1 MSKPKVSILINDGS
15 TDCTLS
21 ILKEYAQKDNR
32 IIIIDK
38 KNSGYGYSMNQGLKR
53 ANGEYIGIVE
63 SDDFIEPDMFEK
75 LYTAAIDLFGK
86 RLLRRVKKLAYHP
99 TLYMIGY
106 YFKKFKNLYLGENN
120 AT

>member
-1 MSKPKVSILINDGS
+1 MNKPKVSILVPCYNVE
-15 TDCTLS
+15 
-21 ILKEYAQKDNR
+21 K
-32 IIIIDK
+32 
-38 KNSGYGYSMNQGLKR
+38 
-53 ANGEYIGIVE
+53 YIRQC

-75 LYTAAIDLFGK
+75 LYTAAIDLFEK